1 MVFCAECGSR
11 FEDDTSRFCAECGAP
26 RETIEVAMPAPS
38 PVTPIY
44 PPSTAV
50 TYSPPPVTP
59 AAPIYTPPSVATVA
73 PVNTYPTPSTPSI
86 ATSSANCSSCGT
98 LYADA
103 TERFCGDCG
112 QPRQFVQQA
121 TAVLDD
127 DDEDLFGAP
136 PSSASSIPPPT
147 PFHPPSPMLEA
158 QGTTPPSSSLE
169 VPKLGNYPGA
179 ALVAA
184 QLAGLTVKSSKP
196 AAPAPVDVHGTGAG
210 ISILDVVTARDMD
223 TLPIRHAISTGIDHN
238 RSRPSH
244 TSGAFHS
251 TPVTPQC
258 TVHQNVQLGPSP
270 EEAFYASRTLPD
282 STEWTALLRQHRHAK
297 TQFTDPAFPP
307 SLASLYRDPTRP
319 MTPPGTTALD
329 SVVWKW
335 KRISDL
341 FSHHAYV
348 EVSILDDDQK
358 LVCGIA
364 MKSPAEAESM
374 LETIRG
380 QQTQVIDARFLLR
393 ATDAVTAALHKKR
406 TEHFLNLTRP
416 LMESMQE
423 RVADGS
429 ITKYEL
435 LWQKSLLD
443 AYKPLVFAGVGT
455 PYGYRLDGYGT
466 SVSKVQVLV
475 PIQFQAQQVCL
486 FDREITSGASCK
498 PGRLAD
504 GYLFGALSMLSTSPT
519 ALSQLFPRLTGDLVQ
534 PHMVWPSPHE
544 LEQQY
549 NDEGVYCV
557 RFWRN
562 HKSYL
567 VVVDDYIPCNHNGKP
582 AFASFTGTASRFE
595 IWSMLVEKAY
605 AKLYGGYDMIVGGQ
619 ELFCL
624 QDLYGGLPSSYP
636 TSNLQANASAR
647 LSQSLKRGNLIGL
660 TNTTNHS
667 VAMPLGLKAGH
678 AYGLVKIA
686 QLQVQGQLET
696 VVQLRNVWSDASSD
710 AAAAGVPWARGGA
723 DWKQCSLHQKQR
735 VGYQLADDG
744 TVWLTLATC
753 LALFSTVLESRNV
766 YQFPSVDPRDV
777 DAVPL
782 YVHVIASGWKGVT
795 CGGREAI
802 HLNPQFQF
810 TTADAT
816 DVVVH
821 VEQPCRRANMQADY
835 PCFVAP
841 VVAAHAVVGRRKLD
855 VAKDVIATGT
865 FVSNRS
871 CLVELSLPSEG
882 TYAVIPATYAPFE
895 SAFQVVVVSPVPLA
909 VGFVSDD
916 DIPVCSVCRQP
927 LKGSYRT
934 YTSPYEL
941 VILVRTCASSARNG
955 WMAM

>member
-1 MVFCAECGSR
+1 
-11 FEDDTSRFCAECGAP
+11 
-26 RETIEVAMPAPS
+26 
-38 PVTPIY
+38 
-44 PPSTAV
+44 
-50 TYSPPPVTP
+50 
-59 AAPIYTPPSVATVA
+59 
-73 PVNTYPTPSTPSI
+73 
-86 ATSSANCSSCGT
+86 
-98 LYADA
+98 
-103 TERFCGDCG
+103 
-112 QPRQFVQQA
+112 
-121 TAVLDD
+121 
-127 DDEDLFGAP
+127 
-136 PSSASSIPPPT
+136 
-147 PFHPPSPMLEA
+147 
-158 QGTTPPSSSLE
+158 
-169 VPKLGNYPGA
+169 
-179 ALVAA
+179 
-184 QLAGLTVKSSKP
+184 
-196 AAPAPVDVHGTGAG
+196 
-210 ISILDVVTARDMD
+210 
-223 TLPIRHAISTGIDHN
+223 
-238 RSRPSH
+238 
-244 TSGAFHS
+244 
-251 TPVTPQC
+251 
-258 TVHQNVQLGPSP
+258 
-270 EEAFYASRTLPD
+270 
-282 STEWTALLRQHRHAK
+282 
-297 TQFTDPAFPP
+297 
-307 SLASLYRDPTRP
+307 

-406 TEHFLNLTRP
+406 AEHFLSLTRP

-423 RVADGS
+423 RVADGT

-519 ALSQLFPRLTGDLVQ
+519 ALS
-534 PHMVWPSPHE
+534 HPHE

-567 VVVDDYIPCNHNGKP
+567 VVVDDFIPCNHNGKP

-636 TSNLQANASAR
+636 YVF
-647 LSQSLKRGNLIGL
+647 SLKRGNLIGL

-686 QLQVQGQLET
+686 QLQIQGQLET

-710 AAAAGVPWARGGA
+710 AAAAAGGVPWARGGA

-782 YVHVIASGWKGVT
+782 YVHVIA
-795 CGGREAI
+795 
-802 HLNPQFQF
+802 N
-810 TTADAT
+810 AT

-821 VEQPCRRANMQADY
+821 LEQPCRRANMQADY

-895 SAFQVVVVSPVPLA
+895 SAFQVVVASPVPLA

-934 YTSPYEL
+934 YTSPDGVVAEH
-941 VILVRTCASSARNG
+941 VCQGKCADEYRSMHAPVCVDCRERIEVVAGRFSGRLFTLEDG
-955 WMAM
+955 